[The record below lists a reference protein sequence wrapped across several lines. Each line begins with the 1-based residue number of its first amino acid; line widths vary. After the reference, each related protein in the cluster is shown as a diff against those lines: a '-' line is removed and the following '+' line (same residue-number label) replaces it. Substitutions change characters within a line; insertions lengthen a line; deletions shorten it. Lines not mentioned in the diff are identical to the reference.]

1 MHSLFNE
8 VREYLAPVLRDS
20 KFKESGVLTPEEF
33 IAAGDQLVF
42 RCPTW
47 SWYVRSRRSDALRKI
62 THAHTYRES
71 GDKSRR
77 KDYLPDDKHVGDKKC
92 LVFQGK
98 RLDDTKSSRH
108 ARPGRLVDQEEI
120 LRTTEAMKEACNW

>member
-47 SWYVRSRRSDALRKI
+47 SWYVWRERDFRAKRRRTNTQKHAKTGKVAINQDARIISQKI
-62 THAHTYRES
+62 
-71 GDKSRR
+71 
-77 KDYLPDDKHVGDKKC
+77 
-92 LVFQGK
+92 
-98 RLDDTKSSRH
+98 SS
-108 ARPGRLVDQEEI
+108 I
-120 LRTTEAMKEACNW
+120 